1 MIIAIIVKFSQGDI
15 MVNLFSVFG
24 AGPGVV
30 GTFKI
35 VQCIRYRKPLKKA
48 MDLLDVMMSEVD
60 ELVME
65 PIVRKGMERCWI
77 AFVLCLFFGSCISIH
92 WLSRPLLILLFYGER
107 TRIIDTWPVFNDN
120 WFQWSLT
127 FVFQASN
134 VCFCGHTFYIFDNV
148 YFCISESLLCQLK
161 VLKYRLTHLKLDGSV
176 GSNAA
181 LEICIKQHTQ
191 VLKVCD
197 LLKFSSEGVI
207 MFQCINTVIMLCTG
221 IFILTLVEHINF
233 NVLLN
238 LGEITL
244 VIIII
249 LFFYCWYSNEIAFQC
264 SELATYA
271 YMMDWTEGTSD
282 QKKKLLNMMTMP
294 MQPVIFGGIV
304 EMNLNTFINVLKT
317 AFSYYN
323 FLVAANAGG
332 DHGK

>member
-1 MIIAIIVKFSQGDI
+1 
-15 MVNLFSVFG
+15 
-24 AGPGVV
+24 
-30 GTFKI
+30 
-35 VQCIRYRKPLKKA
+35 
-48 MDLLDVMMSEVD
+48 MMSEVD

-221 IFILTLVEHINF
+221 IFILTL
-233 NVLLN
+233 
-238 LGEITL
+238 
-244 VIIII
+244 
-249 LFFYCWYSNEIAFQC
+249 C